1 MPAADL
7 GVRRPTDVVVTGL
20 GAVTPFGWGVEPLW
34 DGIRRGVTA
43 VRPFTRFDASRA
55 SHAPRRGSPGRKRRA
70 AILQPPLHRRPLR
83 RRRPPARPWRRP
95 RSTFARCRERTGVFF
110 GSSAGGMLE
119 GEWFYEAH
127 IHRGA
132 RHARRGLVA
141 SQQFN
146 GPGDAVARS
155 IGACGQ
161 VETISSA
168 CASAAMA
175 IGNALRALRRGDV
188 DVALAGG
195 SDALCQ
201 LTYAGFNALRSV
213 DEAASRPFRKDRLGL
228 SLGEGAGVLVLES
241 AEHAKRRGA
250 EPIAIL
256 AGEASTCDAHHMTAP
271 QPDGSG
277 AAEAIRLA
285 LADAGSRPATS
296 TSSTRTARDA
306 AQRRRRGG
314 GVDGRVRRP
323 RPLDPGDV
331 DEGVDRAS
339 ARIGRGGRGGR
350 HRARASR
357 GVRSTRCRTPACATP
372 KSDSISCS
380 AVPRAIP
387 VAGCAIS
394 TSLAFGGANAVLVF
408 TRKVARLMRPAAVIT
423 GLGVVG
429 PHGIGRA
436 SLAGRAPRRP
446 SARLGDRP
454 LRPVTTRRA
463 PRVSPRSFP
472 GRSRALAAAE
482 RSAAAERALPIRRR
496 GGADG
501 RRRRAVSRPSSGVA
515 SRWSWRPR
523 SARCSSPRS
532 SCIRSSTRG
541 PSRRSRSTS
550 PSASRMPPRRASRS
564 RSAREAPT

>member
-7 GVRRPTDVVVTGL
+7 GAARPADIVVTGL
-20 GAVTPFGWGVEPLW
+20 GAVTPYGWGVEPLW
-34 DGIRRGVTA
+34 DGILGGETRVA
-43 VRPFTRFDASRA
+43 PFTRFDAARHRTHLAAEVPAGNDGPPSFSRLSFA
-55 SHAPRRGSPGRKRRA
+55 DRFAVVSAREAVTA
-70 AILQPPLHRRPLR
+70 AALDLERY
-83 RRRPPARPWRRP
+83 
-95 RSTFARCRERTGVFF
+95 RERTGVFF

-127 IHRGA
+127 MHRGA

-146 GPGDAVARS
+146 GPGDAVARFL
-155 IGACGQ
+155 GACGQ

-241 AEHAKRRGA
+241 VEHAKRRGA

-285 LADAGSRPATS
+285 LVDAGVA
-296 TSSTRTARDA
+296 
-306 AQRRRRGG
+306 
-314 GVDGRVRRP
+314 
-323 RPLDPGDV
+323 PGDV
-331 DEGVDRAS
+331 NFVNAHGTGTPLNDASEAAALTNVFGDR
-339 ARIGRGGRGGR
+339 
-350 HRARASR
+350 
-357 GVRSTRCRTPACATP
+357 VRSIPVTSTKAL
-372 KSDSISCS
+372 IGHLLGS
-380 AVPRAIP
+380 AGAVEAVVTVLCLARGQVHPMPDIGLRDPEIGLDLVLGVPRAVP
-387 VAGCAIS
+387 SAGCAIS

-408 TRKVARLMRPAAVIT
+408 TRKVAA
-423 GLGVVG
+423 
-429 PHGIGRA
+429 
-436 SLAGRAPRRP
+436 
-446 SARLGDRP
+446 
-454 LRPVTTRRA
+454 
-463 PRVSPRSFP
+463 
-472 GRSRALAAAE
+472 
-482 RSAAAERALPIRRR
+482 
-496 GGADG
+496 
-501 RRRRAVSRPSSGVA
+501 
-515 SRWSWRPR
+515 
-523 SARCSSPRS
+523 
-532 SCIRSSTRG
+532 
-541 PSRRSRSTS
+541 
-550 PSASRMPPRRASRS
+550 
-564 RSAREAPT
+564 

>member
-1 MPAADL
+1 MPGADP
-7 GVRRPTDVVVTGL
+7 GARRPTDVVVTGL

-43 VRPFTRFDASRA
+43 VRPFTRFDASRHRTHLAAEVPAGNDGPQSSSRLSIADRFAVA
-55 SHAPRRGSPGRKRRA
+55 SAREAVAEA
-70 AILQPPLHRRPLR
+70 ALDLTR
-83 RRRPPARPWRRP
+83 
-95 RSTFARCRERTGVFF
+95 FGERTGVFF

-127 IHRGA
+127 IHRGP

-241 AEHAKRRGA
+241 ASHAKRRGV
-250 EPIAIL
+250 EPIAVL

-271 QPDGSG
+271 EPNGSG

-285 LADAGSRPATS
+285 LEDAGVA
-296 TSSTRTARDA
+296 
-306 AQRRRRGG
+306 
-314 GVDGRVRRP
+314 
-323 RPLDPGDV
+323 PGDV
-331 DEGVDRAS
+331 NFVNAHGTGTPLNDASEAAALTAVFGDR
-339 ARIGRGGRGGR
+339 
-350 HRARASR
+350 
-357 GVRSTRCRTPACATP
+357 VRSIPVTSTKAL
-372 KSDSISCS
+372 IGHLLGS
-380 AVPRAIP
+380 AGAVEAIVTVLCLARGEVHAMPDTGLYDPEIGLDLVLSVPRAIP
-387 VAGCAIS
+387 SAGCAIS

-408 TRKVARLMRPAAVIT
+408 TRKVAP
-423 GLGVVG
+423 
-429 PHGIGRA
+429 
-436 SLAGRAPRRP
+436 
-446 SARLGDRP
+446 
-454 LRPVTTRRA
+454 
-463 PRVSPRSFP
+463 
-472 GRSRALAAAE
+472 
-482 RSAAAERALPIRRR
+482 
-496 GGADG
+496 
-501 RRRRAVSRPSSGVA
+501 
-515 SRWSWRPR
+515 
-523 SARCSSPRS
+523 
-532 SCIRSSTRG
+532 
-541 PSRRSRSTS
+541 
-550 PSASRMPPRRASRS
+550 
-564 RSAREAPT
+564 